1 MTRQRFTATLFGVV
15 SIFALCGICCNAQ
28 QQETPRV
35 ASEHRAGD
43 APPDPG
49 PLATD
54 LSPAFKPAAI
64 HAAMRKV
71 ADWQS
76 ARVADFPSQDWTFA
90 TLYVG
95 LLSASETLH
104 EPRYRD
110 QGRDFCASGGALS

>member
-1 MTRQRFTATLFGVV
+1 MTRQRFSAALFGAV
-15 SIFALCGICCNAQ
+15 STFVLCGICCNAQ
-28 QQETPRV
+28 QPETQRV

-43 APPDPG
+43 APADPG

-54 LSPAFKPAAI
+54 LSPAFTPASI
-64 HAAMRKV
+64 HAAMRKG
-71 ADWQS
+71 ADWQR

-104 EPRYRD
+104 EPRYR
-110 QGRDFCASGGALS
+110 